1 MMYLRASWR
10 ANNQW
15 GSSVSAPNICR
26 GTTLDVKVKSRMHTS
41 TTSSKN
47 NRDRNLNVLASK
59 QDHQST
65 TSSSSIRR
73 RKLQHLKLQPTL
85 LLYSVMKLQVNKD
98 LSNKQ
103 QQHPIDSL
111 PSILHMAAVKLQKVY
126 RSYRTRRN
134 LADCAIV
141 CEELWWKASEFADK
155 TESAISKWKR
165 ARAMADEVGKDF
177 SKDYKAQNLALRHWL
192 EAIDPRHR
200 YGHNLHFYYNIWFW
214 SKSSQPFFYWLDV
227 GDGKAVNLEICS
239 RKDLQRQRITYLG
252 PEEREAYEVIVEG
265 GKLVYKQSQKLVHTS
280 DGSKWIFVLS
290 PSKILYVGQ
299 KKKGEFQHSSFLAG
313 GVTTSSGRLVAH
325 NGVIDAIWPYSGH
338 YRPTAKNFME
348 FICFLE
354 GHNVDLTN
362 VKKYP
367 VDDDV
372 PSEVGSTSES
382 GGGGGRAIIEGSKW
396 STGVGPRIGCMR
408 EYPEELQVMALE
420 YLNLSAKDRVNLGR
434 FVGMAPIAS
443 PRPTLKLHLSPKLV
457 YMGIE

>member
-325 NGVIDAIWPYSGH
+325 NGVID
-338 YRPTAKNFME
+338 
-348 FICFLE
+348 
-354 GHNVDLTN
+354 V
-362 VKKYP
+362 
-367 VDDDV
+367 
-372 PSEVGSTSES
+372 
-382 GGGGGRAIIEGSKW
+382 
-396 STGVGPRIGCMR
+396 
-408 EYPEELQVMALE
+408 
-420 YLNLSAKDRVNLGR
+420 
-434 FVGMAPIAS
+434 
-443 PRPTLKLHLSPKLV
+443 
-457 YMGIE
+457 

>member
-1 MMYLRASWR
+1 MYLRASWR

-15 GSSVSAPNICR
+15 GSAPNICR
-26 GTTLDVKVKSRMHTS
+26 GTTLDVKVKSKMHSS
-41 TTSSKN
+41 TTSKNNNN
-47 NRDRNLNVLASK
+47 NRDRNLNVLTSSK
-59 QDHQST
+59 QGHQST
-65 TSSSSIRR
+65 SRR
-73 RKLQHLKLQPTL
+73 RKLQNLTLQPTL
-85 LLYSVMKLQVNKD
+85 FSFQYLVLDKYSVMKKLQVNKD

-103 QQHPIDSL
+103 QQHPIDFFL
-111 PSILHMAAVKLQKVY
+111 PKPETLLLSSEALQMAAVKLQKVY

-165 ARAMADEVGKDF
+165 ARAMADEVGNVF

-227 GDGKAVNLEICS
+227 GDGKAVDLEICS

-325 NGVIDAIWPYSGH
+325 NGVID
-338 YRPTAKNFME
+338 
-348 FICFLE
+348 
-354 GHNVDLTN
+354 V
-362 VKKYP
+362 
-367 VDDDV
+367 
-372 PSEVGSTSES
+372 
-382 GGGGGRAIIEGSKW
+382 
-396 STGVGPRIGCMR
+396 
-408 EYPEELQVMALE
+408 
-420 YLNLSAKDRVNLGR
+420 
-434 FVGMAPIAS
+434 
-443 PRPTLKLHLSPKLV
+443 
-457 YMGIE
+457 